1 MSRLISQHHLEMVQ
15 SSAFQVNGGH
25 ARSTLWVCM
34 CVCARAADGFLRV
47 GKKWRC
53 CHSKNRQV
61 LRLSAPTRP
70 SARSRVC
77 SPRNMGDDLP
87 QQGGEKVDSPPCEY
101 RLPPRPLPGERK
113 QRRAPGACRERSPGL
128 QSIRRRCAQDEL
140 CIQGRSPRATRR
152 AQTGAF
158 CPGMVGGGR
167 GRLAVSGR
175 LPLARQ
181 QLRLGSSLFQL
192 VPPEVFSSRQLVAG
206 RGSASFRTVNYAAF
220 VCRVG
225 GWGQG

>member
-1 MSRLISQHHLEMVQ
+1 MGVYVCVR
-15 SSAFQVNGGH
+15 ARGG
-25 ARSTLWVCM
+25 W
-34 CVCARAADGFLRV
+34 F
-47 GKKWRC
+47 
-53 CHSKNRQV
+53 
-61 LRLSAPTRP
+61 
-70 SARSRVC
+70 
-77 SPRNMGDDLP
+77 SPR
-87 QQGGEKVDSPPCEY
+87 GEKMEVLPFQESPSTPAICSH
-101 RLPPRPLPGERK
+101 PPICQKQGLQPQKHGGRSSSTGRGESGLTSVRVPTTSGPLPGERK